1 MDAPHQRLQ
10 RAPANGEGRG
20 CCCGGAVG
28 RGRDGPPP
36 WLRSQVREAREERD
50 DGVDRRSGGE
60 AAKKL
65 GRIGA
70 ACGGWMEAI
79 RCVRLLLLGVERE

>member
-1 MDAPHQRLQ
+1 
-10 RAPANGEGRG
+10 
-20 CCCGGAVG
+20 
-28 RGRDGPPP
+28 
-36 WLRSQVREAREERD
+36 VREAREERD

-79 RCVRLLLLGVERE
+79 RCVRLLLLLGVERE